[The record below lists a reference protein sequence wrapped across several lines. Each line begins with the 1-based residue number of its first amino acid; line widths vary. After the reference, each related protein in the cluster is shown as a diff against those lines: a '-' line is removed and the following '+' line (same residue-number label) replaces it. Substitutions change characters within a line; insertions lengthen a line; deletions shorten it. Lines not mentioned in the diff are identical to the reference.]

1 MGEALFEREQLPFA
15 RAEIALGKDRDD
27 TSRGEAALDVAEER
41 GAAALGPIDGDDAA
55 RRADEGPERAVLHH
69 RSRVGEVVD
78 PRLGREQQED
88 ADRVH
93 PAEVVRD
100 EDVGGA
106 RNAIESMDVEAE
118 EQPEERPRDQPH
130 HAERR
135 ARLAPDGQHVRRG
148 DGAATDLG
156 RRLEAKRLPPVV
168 ERGLVGG
175 GQARGVQRMPAV
187 VAAQVGL
194 GARGG
199 GRVADPQQ
207 ATRLQGLE
215 AEGKVAVDL
224 SAVAREELHEVGLRV
239 ASGPDDG
246 GAVWE
251 RVQLR
256 EIALWRVEDEA
267 AIAGFDLELARE
279 L

>member
-1 MGEALFEREQLPFA
+1 MREALLEREQVPFA

-27 TSRGEAALDVAEER
+27 ASRGEAALDVAEQR
-41 GAAALGPIDGDDAA
+41 GVAALGTIHRHDAA
-55 RRADEGPERAVLHH
+55 RRADEGPERAILHH
-69 RSRVGEVVD
+69 RRRVGEVVD
-78 PRLGREQQED
+78 PRLRREQQED

-93 PAEVVRD
+93 PAEVVGD

-106 RNAIESMDVEAE
+106 RDAIESMDVEAE
-118 EQPEERPRDQPH
+118 QQPEERPRDQPH

-194 GARGG
+194 AARGG
-199 GRVADPQQ
+199 GRVADPHQ
-207 ATRLQGLE
+207 AARLQGLNRD
-215 AEGKVAVDL
+215 GKVAVDL
-224 SAVAREELHEVGLRV
+224 SAVGGEELNEVGLRI
-239 ASGPDDG
+239 AAGRDDG
-246 GAVWE
+246 GAVRE
-251 RVQLR
+251 RVQLP

-267 AIAGFDLELARE
+267 AIAGLDLELARE